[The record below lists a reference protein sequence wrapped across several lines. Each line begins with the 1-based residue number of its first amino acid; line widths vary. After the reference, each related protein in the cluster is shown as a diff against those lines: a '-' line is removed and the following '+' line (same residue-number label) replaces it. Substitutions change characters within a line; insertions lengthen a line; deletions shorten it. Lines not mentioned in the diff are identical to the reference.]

1 MINGCWRKLLR
12 KDAASKDSSLVLRSR
27 MKGNFQVR
35 FWRPVRRG
43 NPPTEFSE
51 NQVKNTIA
59 RRMKGQGKCWKNE
72 GARAMV
78 KILTS
83 INNGWYSFEDYLNIF
98 SLNRK
103 PLELPK
109 KLKEKIVISKGRKET
124 YQMEQIYKGTIPCFA
139 PSSSPTGHLKK
150 EFSDIDY
157 MDVLHI

>member
-1 MINGCWRKLLR
+1 LEDRKDEHKSYRKRIDFYRRRIKKVKELISYIENNKEGINGIDAY
-12 KDAASKDSSLVLRSR
+12 KDIFEDCDLIIGS
-27 MKGNFQVR
+27 G
-35 FWRPVRRG
+35 G
-43 NPPTEFSE
+43 IE

-109 KLKEKIVISKGRKET
+109 KLKEKIVISKVE
-124 YQMEQIYKGTIPCFA
+124 
-139 PSSSPTGHLKK
+139 KK
-150 EFSDIDY
+150 LTRWNKFIKALFL
-157 MDVLHI
+157 VLHRHQVLPGI